1 MNKLQEHDVELLKDS
16 DWLIGIDEAG
26 RGPLAGP
33 VVAGACVLSKGFFE
47 SEAAIERSGL
57 INDSKQLTEAAR
69 EEQYELL
76 CSLRE
81 EGVLDFET
89 AVGSVEEIAELNI
102 LGATRLAMR
111 RAVEAIAA
119 RAQTWALPELAASG
133 PLFTDHSVRLI
144 VDGRPL
150 KPFPYVHEG
159 IVKGDGKSLA
169 IAMAS
174 VAAKVV
180 RDREMLCLAEAYPQ
194 YGFEGHKGYGTKAHR
209 EALLTHG
216 ASPVH
221 RMLFLRKIL
230 AKS

>member
-1 MNKLQEHDVELLKDS
+1 MNSLQLHDCDLLADS

-33 VVAGACVLSKGFFE
+33 VVAGACVLSKAFFAE
-47 SEAAIERSGL
+47 EGVLERSGL
-57 INDSKQLTEAAR
+57 INDSKQLPEGAR
-69 EEQYELL
+69 ETQYILL
-76 CSLRE
+76 CELRD
-81 EGVLDFET
+81 EGLLDFET
-89 AVGSVEEIAELNI
+89 ALGSVEEIAELNI

-111 RAVEAIAA
+111 RAVEAIGS
-119 RAQTWALPELAASG
+119 RAVDWTLPELAASG
-133 PLFTDHSVRLI
+133 PLFADNSVRLI

-150 KPFPYVHEG
+150 KPFPYAHEG

-180 RDREMLCLAEAYPQ
+180 RDRAMGRLASVYPQ

-209 EALLTHG
+209 EALLAHG
-216 ASPVH
+216 PSPVH
-221 RMLFLRKIL
+221 RALFLRKIL